1 MLSSFR
7 SSLKPFIFLLECHT
21 RTRRF
26 LCYRNYLRS
35 DRLSTGTA
43 YCKKNTYLFE
53 INSRVTFESHDAFFL
68 TASRTSLYE
77 L

>member
-43 YCKKNTYLFE
+43 YCKKIHIYLKLTVE
-53 INSRVTFESHDAFFL
+53 LLLRAMMPFFV